1 MLSLNSMGSNPTSSR
16 PGGGGGL
23 PRVSSGGEAS
33 RAALAAAVGSRQQ
46 ETRQGELQRK
56 LSRLSLPSA
65 SQLEQEKLASS
76 VKRKNSTAATAS
88 RKTSLVS

>member
-1 MLSLNSMGSNPTSSR
+1 MLSLNSMGSNPTSTR

-23 PRVSSGGEAS
+23 PRVNSGGEAS

-76 VKRKNSTAATAS
+76 AKRKNSTAATAS